1 MADWSSYFARMEGA
15 PISVAV
21 DLGFRDRAP
30 VEAMPSAYTV
40 AVALRTPDEHGMTG
54 QDEYRALQTI
64 EEELAAALAR
74 LGIVEVGRVTGRGM
88 RTFHY
93 YGPAVDGLAR
103 AVEDVMNF
111 HAEYKYRALAAE
123 DPGWT
128 IYSAYLYPDTHQL
141 AFANDMK
148 ALQALLE
155 AGDDFERIR
164 PIEHTIT
171 FDDPDKRDIFA
182 RAIADHG
189 YQIAV
194 EDAPVKAVRASRID
208 TIDPFKITEMRTAL
222 TTLAEEFGGFYSGWA
237 TVVQKHMA

>member
-21 DLGFRDRAP
+21 DLAYRDRAP
-30 VEAMPSAYTV
+30 VEALPSAYTV
-40 AVALRTPDEHGMTG
+40 AVALRRPDEHGMTG
-54 QDEYRALQTI
+54 EDEYRALQTI
-64 EEELAAALAR
+64 EDELSKALGAA
-74 LGIVEVGRVTGRGM
+74 GIIEVGRVTGRGM

-93 YGPAVDGLAR
+93 YGPSIPNVAPLVD
-103 AVEDVMNF
+103 DVMNF
-111 HAEYKYRALAAE
+111 HAEYKYRALAAD
-123 DPGWT
+123 DPSWS
-128 IYSAYLYPDTHQL
+128 IYTSYLFPDEHQL

-148 ALQALLE
+148 ALQALIE
-155 AGDDFERIR
+155 AGDDFERTR

-171 FDDPDKRDIFA
+171 FDDPEKRDIFA
-182 RAIADHG
+182 RAVADHG

-194 EDAPVKAVRASRID
+194 EEEPVKAVRASRID

-237 TVVQKHMA
+237 TVVQKSA

>member
-21 DLGFRDRAP
+21 DLGLRERAP
-30 VEAMPSAYTV
+30 LDDKPSAYTV
-40 AVALRTPDEHGMTG
+40 AVALREPDEHGMTG
-54 QDEYRALQTI
+54 EQEYRTLQTI
-64 EEELAAALAR
+64 EEQLVAALAPH
-74 LGIVEVGRVTGRGM
+74 GIVQVGRVTGRGM

-93 YGPAVDGLAR
+93 YGPPVDNIAAL
-103 AVEDVMNF
+103 VDEIMNF

-123 DPGWT
+123 DPAWT
-128 IYSAYLYPDTHQL
+128 IYSSYLYPDTHQL

-155 AGDDFERIR
+155 AGDEFERVR
-164 PIEHTIT
+164 AIEHTVT
-171 FDDPDKRDIFA
+171 FDDPEKRDGFA
-182 RAIADHG
+182 RAVADHG
-189 YQIAV
+189 YEIAL
-194 EDAPVKAVRASRID
+194 ENNPVIAVRASRLD

-237 TVVQKHMA
+237 TVVQK